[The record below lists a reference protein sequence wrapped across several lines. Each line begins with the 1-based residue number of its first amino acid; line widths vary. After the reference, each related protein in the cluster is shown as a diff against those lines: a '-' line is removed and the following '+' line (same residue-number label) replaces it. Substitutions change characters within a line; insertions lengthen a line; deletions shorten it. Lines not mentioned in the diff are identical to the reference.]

1 MIECSSRHQK
11 SMLLEA
17 ARERDYFA
25 TAWRS
30 GVLVGCGF
38 TKLKAPKLLESFGR
52 SLTEDRRI
60 LQLRDDAGMTVLETE
75 DCFEGDQAAVLMDVL
90 QDRGTQEAVG
100 RLGVDFK
107 SSRFD
112 LTVCWDPAH
121 RGTCRMFLQSLHLT
135 S

>member
-1 MIECSSRHQK
+1 MC
-11 SMLLEA
+11 
-17 ARERDYFA
+17 
-25 TAWRS
+25 T
-30 GVLVGCGF
+30 VGC
-38 TKLKAPKLLESFGR
+38 TPKKEAHTDLHRNNSVYTSIAEYTPTPETLKKKN
-52 SLTEDRRI
+52 
-60 LQLRDDAGMTVLETE
+60 
-75 DCFEGDQAAVLMDVL
+75 AAFQPFKVL